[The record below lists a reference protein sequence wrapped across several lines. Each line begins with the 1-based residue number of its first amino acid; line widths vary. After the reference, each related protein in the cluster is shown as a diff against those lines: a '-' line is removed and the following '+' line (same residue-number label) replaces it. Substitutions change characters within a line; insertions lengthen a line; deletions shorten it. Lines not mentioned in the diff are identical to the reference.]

1 MTTTTTAGEAPSAT
15 ASTTSKGTG
24 DAPAGGTEANR
35 LAAVRQSAAEAYQSA
50 LERTNAAYAGARDR
64 AGSAYETA
72 RRRTAEGIDS
82 NPLAAVAGGLAL
94 GALAAAL
101 LPRTRREEELFGDVG
116 RRLSDTAR
124 EAARAAR
131 EAGREQIEELG
142 LNKDGVRRRL
152 DEFTDRAVG
161 SVKRP
166 AGKAKGG

>member
-1 MTTTTTAGEAPSAT
+1 MTTTTSESIPAT
-15 ASTTSKGTG
+15 ASATSKGAGKDGETG
-24 DAPAGGTEANR
+24 LEASR
-35 LAAVRQSAAEAYQSA
+35 LAGMRQSAAEAYEA
-50 LERTNAAYAGARDR
+50 ARERTTAAYAGARDK

-72 RRRTAEGIDS
+72 RRRTADGIDS

-101 LPRTRREEELFGDVG
+101 LPKTRREEELFGDVG

-142 LNKDGVRRRL
+142 LNKDGVRRRI

-161 SVKRP
+161 SVKVS
-166 AGKAKGG
+166 AGKGKGG